1 MAARVAGLA
10 RSQRRAVEEEA
21 ERMNPVNPKRQ
32 LPNDLRP
39 YDGLIRGSGATP
51 SMGVSQIR
59 GGRKGVSEA
68 MRMGL
73 HLGEHLHSLHG
84 AGFMDDF
91 SRGVEKAAR
100 DAPMT
105 MAGEGRL
112 GADGHGV
119 RKGGATN
126 TDTGAY
132 HGKGTKKGMTAR
144 RAYEGSGHHS
154 DSDEDMVGGGKL
166 VCEHKEDG
174 HGIEIKGGKKK
185 RAPAKEGDGRRK
197 RAEIVR
203 KVMAEQGLKMIE
215 ASKYVKEHNLY

>member
-1 MAARVAGLA
+1 MAARIAGLA

-21 ERMNPVNPKRQ
+21 ERMNPVNPKKE
-32 LPNDLRP
+32 LPDDRRP
-39 YDGLIRGSGATP
+39 FSGLIRGSGATP

-91 SRGVEKAAR
+91 SRGIEKAAR

-119 RKGGATN
+119 RRGGALN
-126 TDTGAY
+126 SDTGAY
-132 HGKGTKKGMTAR
+132 HGKGTKKGMARKTAHL
-144 RAYEGSGHHS
+144 AYESE
-154 DSDEDMVGGGKL
+154 SDEDMVGGGKL

-203 KVMAEQGLKMIE
+203 RVMAEQGMKMIE